1 MDKLNALIPCCG
13 GKDAKLFDKLEMQ
26 KLNDETAPQ
35 QQQQHKAQH
44 DKEKNASGDGSA
56 SSKTAATTTT
66 STSTST
72 PTANQQQRHS
82 QPELEHHGLV
92 AAGAAHG
99 TVARSPRPLSEA
111 NNCEAAIEAPKFAA
125 NGDAGMPDNKRAS
138 SNSNSQDTASAGSG
152 SSSGAGTGS
161 SSASANGGER
171 KRMLPKHQ
179 RPLTRY
185 LPIFSPDLNLRH
197 HIETAGHQIDLCPHV
212 FVDAHSCRGYLHKLG
227 ATFHAW
233 SRRWFVLDRQRS
245 ALIYYSDKSERKP
258 RGGAYFATIDE
269 VYLDHLN
276 ASKSGRPHCTFI
288 VKTKKRSY
296 NLQAASDAAARIW
309 IDAIITGAQGNL
321 DY

>member
-1 MDKLNALIPCCG
+1 MSVWMTYVQHRRTDANARQRMELYY
-13 GKDAKLFDKLEMQ
+13 L
-26 KLNDETAPQ
+26 
-35 QQQQHKAQH
+35 
-44 DKEKNASGDGSA
+44 
-56 SSKTAATTTT
+56 
-66 STSTST
+66 
-72 PTANQQQRHS
+72 QRHS
-82 QPELEHHGLV
+82 QPELEHHALALGLSGSSGGGGG
-92 AAGAAHG
+92 AGNQMV
-99 TVARSPRPLSEA
+99 TRSPRPLSEA
-111 NNCEAAIEAPKFAA
+111 NNCDAAIEAPKFS
-125 NGDAGMPDNKRAS
+125 NGLDSSAEGNNNKRAS

-152 SSSGAGTGS
+152 SGNSGSGGS
-161 SSASANGGER
+161 TASTDR
-171 KRMLPKHQ
+171 KRVLPKHQ

-227 ATFHAW
+227 ATFHTW

-296 NLQAASDAAARIW
+296 NLQAASDSAARIW